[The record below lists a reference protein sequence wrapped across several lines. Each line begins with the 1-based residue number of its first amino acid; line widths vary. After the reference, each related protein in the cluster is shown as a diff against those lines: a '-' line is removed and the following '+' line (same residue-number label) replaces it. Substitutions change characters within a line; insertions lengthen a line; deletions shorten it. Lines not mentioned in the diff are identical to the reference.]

1 MERPSVQ
8 APDTFYPEA
17 VSHNTIAMEKPQGVI
32 FTASLTFPAVKGLH
46 PTRLSGLPLFPQRSG
61 KNTEKRLIPLFS
73 FPFLSAMPFI
83 FPAQPLPAFSSA
95 AFAAPLHHGRKN
107 RTSRKKRHTS
117 AQSGINSRAF
127 VRLFLTLGKNTLD
140 SLSRIN
146 K

>member
-17 VSHNTIAMEKPQGVI
+17 VSHNTIAVRKPQGVI
-32 FTASLTFPAVKGLH
+32 FTVSRTFPAVKGLH

-61 KNTEKRLIPLFS
+61 KNTEKRLIH
-73 FPFLSAMPFI
+73 FLSAMPFI